1 MPLFL
6 LFFSLPK
13 TCRRPPKVNTKPH
26 TETHPYKYL
35 GSPLARHTAGGWVG
49 VCELVGV
56 VGGGFGAARSGD
68 LALPAIDTG
77 ERVRNGQRPAVFED
91 RSRFAGSSGGSSPM
105 VCGLLSTA
113 GRCCGLLTVGGYGKG
128 HRLGVAGGL
137 WCAVCAG
144 GYFMRWGIMRLSS
157 WPCSVVVV

>member
-6 LFFSLPK
+6 PFFSKPK
-13 TCRRPPKVNTKPH
+13 RSCRPPKVNTKPH

-35 GSPLARHTAGGWVG
+35 GSWVLRHTAGMR
-49 VCELVGV
+49 
-56 VGGGFGAARSGD
+56 VGGLRACRCCRWRYRCGSIRCAC
-68 LALPAIDTG
+68 LPAIDTDTPVAIRQG
-77 ERVRNGQRPAVFED
+77 WPVFED

-105 VCGLLSTA
+105 VCGLSTA
-113 GRCCGLLTVGGYGKG
+113 AGRYGKG
-128 HRLGVAGGL
+128 HELGVARGL

-144 GYFMRWGIMRLSS
+144 GYGFMRWGIMSVSS